1 MALRKL
7 SGTTDRRIDSLLA
20 LLADNAMIVIS
31 GAQIAREIG
40 VTRSTVWRWIER
52 MRALGVRVKGQPRSG
67 YRIEKVPDILV
78 PSLIRRLLAD
88 TPFGKRIYHYFKV
101 DSTNTVAMRLG
112 EEGEPHGA
120 IVLAEEQ
127 TAGRGRAGRS
137 WVCEKSSG
145 IHVSVLLRPAIS
157 PIQAPLITLV
167 SGLAMRDAVVEQT
180 GLEPDLRWPNDLLI
194 GRKKCGGI
202 LTEMHAEPDR
212 IHFVITGIGINV
224 NQTEFSSELASI
236 ATSLRIETGRTLSRI
251 ELLARLLRHLDRYYN
266 QFLTEGASPIL
277 KRFAAVSSF
286 AQGKR
291 VRISTAVES
300 FVGTSA
306 GLEANG
312 LLRVKRDDGRTE
324 TVISGDVTEAT

>member
-1 MALRKL
+1 
-7 SGTTDRRIDSLLA
+7 
-20 LLADNAMIVIS
+20 MIVIS

-324 TVISGDVTEAT
+324 AVISGDVTEAT